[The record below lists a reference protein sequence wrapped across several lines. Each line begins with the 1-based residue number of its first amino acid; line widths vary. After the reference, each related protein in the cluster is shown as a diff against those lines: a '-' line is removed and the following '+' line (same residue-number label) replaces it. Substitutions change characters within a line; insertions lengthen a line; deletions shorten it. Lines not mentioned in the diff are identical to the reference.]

1 VFEIVRRFG
10 RNFDNPERRI
20 DSVENSV
27 NDATMNSIES
37 DYEDDFDKKLDML
50 EEKSSDTTEKSD
62 LLNRIKKQANS
73 AEITT
78 NTQRNAFLQEIK
90 VEQPQEDTP
99 LMIAYRELDKARK
112 SGDRE
117 EIIKAEDRILDLE
130 RQEQEMEYTTRIAEL
145 KKIQQKARES
155 GNSDLLAQFKKERQK
170 FVSEMS
176 YDELNYKLKK
186 LQNSQRLEQSNEK
199 LKQIV
204 ALKQELDA
212 LELEE
217 LNK

>member
-1 VFEIVRRFG
+1 MRRFG

>member
-1 VFEIVRRFG
+1 MARRFG
-10 RNFDNPERRI
+10 RNFDNPERII

-27 NDATMNSIES
+27 NDATMHSIES

-78 NTQRNAFLQEIK
+78 NIQRNAFLQEIK
-90 VEQPQEDTP
+90 VEQPQGDTP
-99 LMIAYRELDKARK
+99 LMRAYRELDKARK

-186 LQNSQRLEQSNEK
+186 LQNSQRLEPSNEK

-204 ALKQELDA
+204 ALKQKLDA

>member
-1 VFEIVRRFG
+1 
-10 RNFDNPERRI
+10 
-20 DSVENSV
+20 
-27 NDATMNSIES
+27 MNSIES

-186 LQNSQRLEQSNEK
+186 LQNSQRLEPSNEK

>member
-1 VFEIVRRFG
+1 MARRFG
-10 RNFDNPERRI
+10 RNFDNPERRL
-20 DSVENSV
+20 DSVESSV
-27 NDATMNSIES
+27 NDATMHSIES

-50 EEKSSDTTEKSD
+50 EEKNSNTTEKSD

-112 SGDRE
+112 NGDRE

-130 RQEQEMEYTTRIAEL
+130 RQEQEREYTTRIAEL

-155 GNSDLLAQFKKERQK
+155 DNSDLLAQFKKERQK
-170 FVSEMS
+170 FVSEMN

-186 LQNSQRLEQSNEK
+186 LQNSQRLEPSNEK

>member
-1 VFEIVRRFG
+1 M
-10 RNFDNPERRI
+10 NF
-20 DSVENSV
+20 
-27 NDATMNSIES
+27 
-37 DYEDDFDKKLDML
+37 YK
-50 EEKSSDTTEKSD
+50 
-62 LLNRIKKQANS
+62 
-73 AEITT
+73 
-78 NTQRNAFLQEIK
+78 K
-90 VEQPQEDTP
+90 VEQPQEDSP

-130 RQEQEMEYTTRIAEL
+130 RQ
-145 KKIQQKARES
+145 
-155 GNSDLLAQFKKERQK
+155 K

-186 LQNSQRLEQSNEK
+186 LQNSQRLEPSNEK

-204 ALKQELDA
+204 ALKQKLDA

>member
-1 VFEIVRRFG
+1 MVRRFG

-145 KKIQQKARES
+145 KKIKQKARES

-186 LQNSQRLEQSNEK
+186 LQNSQRLEPSNEK

>member
-1 VFEIVRRFG
+1 MVRRFG

-186 LQNSQRLEQSNEK
+186 LQNSQRLEPSNEK

>member
-1 VFEIVRRFG
+1 MAQRFG

-27 NDATMNSIES
+27 NDETMHSIES

-90 VEQPQEDTP
+90 VEQPQGDTP

-186 LQNSQRLEQSNEK
+186 LQNSQRLEPSNEK

-204 ALKQELDA
+204 ALKQKLDA

>member
-1 VFEIVRRFG
+1 MARRFG

-27 NDATMNSIES
+27 NDATMHSIES

-90 VEQPQEDTP
+90 VEQPQGDTP

-186 LQNSQRLEQSNEK
+186 LQNSQRLEPSNEK

-204 ALKQELDA
+204 ALKQKLDA

>member
-1 VFEIVRRFG
+1 MARRFG
-10 RNFDNPERRI
+10 RNFDNPERRL
-20 DSVENSV
+20 DSVESSV
-27 NDATMNSIES
+27 NDATMHSIES

-50 EEKSSDTTEKSD
+50 EEKNSNTTEKSD

-112 SGDRE
+112 NGDRE

-130 RQEQEMEYTTRIAEL
+130 RQEQAREYTTRIAEL

-170 FVSEMS
+170 FVSEMN

-186 LQNSQRLEQSNEK
+186 LQNSQRLEPSNEK

>member
-1 VFEIVRRFG
+1 MVRRFG

-99 LMIAYRELDKARK
+99 LMIAYRDLDKARK

-186 LQNSQRLEQSNEK
+186 LQNSQRLEPSNEK